1 MTPSAITVARPPR
14 QPVDQAHGL
23 RQLFAGARQRL
34 VPLVHNPQVGFGG
47 VVMERLC
54 TAFAAQ
60 GLRTLVVDAADTAS
74 PPHELAPV
82 DLAACIERLSPSVSY
97 LAARGL
103 PMRYLDSRASTAGF
117 LQALASAAPQAD
129 VVLVHAGAADLR
141 RLFTGR
147 TPRPVLMAGLRP
159 DSLTE
164 AYAAI
169 KLLGQRLGPLSY
181 DTVVVGDMSPRRAR
195 QTAERLAQCADHFL
209 GAAIGCWAVVDPT
222 APARAAVDDDLH
234 FLAQAQLPQDRPPG
248 DTLPDAGVHPAFL
261 HAAAPLATQPGRL
274 N

>member
-1 MTPSAITVARPPR
+1 MTFSATIAARSR
-14 QPVDQAHGL
+14 QQPVDQAHGL
-23 RQLFAGARQRL
+23 RQLFAGSRQRQ
-34 VPLVHNPQVGFGG
+34 VPLVHNPHVGFGG

-54 TAFAAQ
+54 TAFAAE

-74 PPHELAPV
+74 PPHELAAV

-103 PMRYLDSRASTAGF
+103 PMRYLDARASTAGF
-117 LQALASAAPQAD
+117 LQALAAAAPQAD
-129 VVLVHAGAADLR
+129 VLLVHAGASDLR

-147 TPRPVLMAGLRP
+147 APRPVLMAGARP

-164 AYAAI
+164 AYAAM
-169 KLLGQRLGPLSY
+169 KLLDQRLGTLTY
-181 DTVVVGDMSPRRAR
+181 DTVVVGDMSARRAR

-222 APARAAVDDDLH
+222 APARAGVSDDLH
-234 FLAQAQLPQDRPPG
+234 LLAQAQLPQDRPPG
-248 DTLPDAGVHPAFL
+248 EHLPGAAPHAVL
-261 HAAAPLATQPGRL
+261 HAAAPLASQPGRL

>member
-1 MTPSAITVARPPR
+1 MTSSAAIVVKHRR

-23 RQLFAGARQRL
+23 RQLFGGARQRF
-34 VPLVHNPQVGFGG
+34 VPLVHNPHVGFGG

-54 TAFAAQ
+54 TAFAAE

-74 PPHELAPV
+74 PAHELAPV
-82 DLAACIERLSPSVSY
+82 DLAACIERLSPQVGY

-103 PMRYLDSRASTAGF
+103 PMQYLDSRASTAGF
-117 LQALASAAPQAD
+117 LQALGQAAPQAD
-129 VVLVHAGAADLR
+129 VVLLHAGAADLR

-147 TPRPVLMAGLRP
+147 APRPVLMAGLRP

-164 AYAAI
+164 AYAAM
-169 KLLGQRLGPLSY
+169 KLLSQRLGPLIY
-181 DTVVVGDMSPRRAR
+181 DTVVVGDLSPRRAR

-222 APARAAVDDDLH
+222 APACAAVAEDLH
-234 FLAQAQLPQDRPPG
+234 FLAQAQIPQERPPG
-248 DTLPDAGVHPAFL
+248 DSLPGAVLPAIL
-261 HAAAPLATQPGRL
+261 HAAASPAMQPGRL